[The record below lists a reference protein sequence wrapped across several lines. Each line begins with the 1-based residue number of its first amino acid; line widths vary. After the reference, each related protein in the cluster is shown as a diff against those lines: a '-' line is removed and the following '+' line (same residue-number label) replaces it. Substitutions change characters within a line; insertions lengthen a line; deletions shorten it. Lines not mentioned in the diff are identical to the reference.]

1 MVNKIIIA
9 LSMGL
14 TAGALAQDCCSSA
27 KHTGASKKVNGNEVS
42 SYNGV
47 GYELWYDR
55 ATSGSLTIYEDG
67 SMSCSFQSAGD
78 YLCRA
83 GLSFDSDK
91 KYNELGGDMLAEFKL
106 VKQNINGADYSY
118 VGVYGWMEEV
128 SKSPSKLVEYYVVDN
143 WLTGWRPGDWVASNK
158 MGDYTIDGAK
168 YSVYWG
174 EHTGPA
180 IKTQGNTTFLQ
191 YFSIR
196 ENARDCGVINIS
208 AHMRQWEKLGME
220 MGKLY
225 EAKVLGGGGANNG
238 GVSGEADFP
247 HAVVYISNGTTPTS
261 SASTNPTSSASTPT
275 SSAAQNQPSVGTLPG
290 TIEFED
296 YQSTGGADLTK
307 NGTTLGTINPGAWVE
322 FGVDV
327 SYTGTY
333 EVEVLAARKDADGNK
348 SNLTI
353 SIDGKDVGSIS
364 DILTDDW
371 SDFKPFT
378 GTTTKIDAG
387 KHTLRVTF
395 DYGWLDVDNIKFTAK
410 DVNMSSKYEPPTSS
424 ASAPASSGSVAPA
437 SNGSTTPANNGT
449 NPANNGAGNEAPEAI
464 GNIHMSLSTMDM
476 QVFDVQGRN
485 LGRVR
490 VDAGASLEES
500 LFAKFH
506 KSGIYLVKQGSRMM
520 KVRVIR

>member
-9 LSMGL
+9 FGMGL
-14 TAGALAQDCCSSA
+14 SVAAFAQDFCSSA
-27 KHTGASKKVNGNEVS
+27 KHTGESKKVNGNEVS

-225 EAKVLGGGGANNG
+225 EAKVLGEAGSMGN
-238 GVSGEADFP
+238 GVSGTADFP
-247 HAVVYISNGTTPTS
+247 HIKVYVKGEEVPS
-261 SASTNPTSSASTPT
+261 SSSVALSSSSVASSSSKMVP
-275 SSAAQNQPSVGTLPG
+275 SSSSEKVAKSSSSVGGSSSSG
-290 TIEFED
+290 T
-296 YQSTGGADLTK
+296 
-307 NGTTLGTINPGAWVE
+307 
-322 FGVDV
+322 
-327 SYTGTY
+327 
-333 EVEVLAARKDADGNK
+333 DA
-348 SNLTI
+348 I
-353 SIDGKDVGSIS
+353 
-364 DILTDDW
+364 
-371 SDFKPFT
+371 PFT
-378 GTTTKIDAG
+378 VQRFDKAG
-387 KHTLRVTF
+387 I
-395 DYGWLDVDNIKFTAK
+395 Y
-410 DVNMSSKYEPPTSS
+410 
-424 ASAPASSGSVAPA
+424 
-437 SNGSTTPANNGT
+437 
-449 NPANNGAGNEAPEAI
+449 
-464 GNIHMSLSTMDM
+464 
-476 QVFDVQGRN
+476 QVFDMQGN
-485 LGRVR
+485 FLGKVE
-490 VDAGASLEES
+490 L
-500 LFAKFH
+500 
-506 KSGIYLVKQGSRMM
+506 KSGLSLKQAVESKFARSSVYLVKRGAFAKTIAVER
-520 KVRVIR
+520 

>member
-14 TAGALAQDCCSSA
+14 TAGALAQDFCNAA

-42 SYNGV
+42 SYNEV

-67 SMSCSFQSAGD
+67 SMECSFQSAGD

-225 EAKVLGGGGANNG
+225 EAKVLGEAGSMSN
-238 GVSGEADFP
+238 GVSGTADFP
-247 HAVVYISNGTTPTS
+247 HIKVYVKGDEVPSSSSVESSSSSETVLSSSSDVVAESSSSVDGSSSSGT
-261 SASTNPTSSASTPT
+261 
-275 SSAAQNQPSVGTLPG
+275 
-290 TIEFED
+290 
-296 YQSTGGADLTK
+296 
-307 NGTTLGTINPGAWVE
+307 
-322 FGVDV
+322 
-327 SYTGTY
+327 
-333 EVEVLAARKDADGNK
+333 DA
-348 SNLTI
+348 I
-353 SIDGKDVGSIS
+353 
-364 DILTDDW
+364 
-371 SDFKPFT
+371 PFT
-378 GTTTKIDAG
+378 VQRFDKAG
-387 KHTLRVTF
+387 I
-395 DYGWLDVDNIKFTAK
+395 Y
-410 DVNMSSKYEPPTSS
+410 
-424 ASAPASSGSVAPA
+424 
-437 SNGSTTPANNGT
+437 
-449 NPANNGAGNEAPEAI
+449 
-464 GNIHMSLSTMDM
+464 
-476 QVFDVQGRN
+476 QVFDMQGN
-485 LGRVR
+485 FLGKVELK
-490 VDAGASLEES
+490 DGLSLKQAVES
-500 LFAKFH
+500 KFAR
-506 KSGIYLVKQGSRMM
+506 SSVYLVKRGAFAKTIAVER
-520 KVRVIR
+520 

>member
-1 MVNKIIIA
+1 MNKMVIIA
-9 LSMGL
+9 FGMGL
-14 TAGALAQDCCSSA
+14 SVAAFAQDFCSSA
-27 KHTGASKKVNGNEVS
+27 KHTGESKKVNGNEVS

-91 KYNELGGDMLAEFKL
+91 KYDELGGDMLAEFKL

-180 IKTQGNTTFLQ
+180 IKTKGNTTFLQ

-196 ENARDCGVINIS
+196 ETARDCGVINIS

-225 EAKVLGGGGANNG
+225 EAKVLGEAGSMSN
-238 GVSGEADFP
+238 GVSGTADFP
-247 HAVVYISNGTTPTS
+247 HIKVYVKGEEVPS
-261 SASTNPTSSASTPT
+261 SSSVAL
-275 SSAAQNQPSVGTLPG
+275 SSSSVGSSSSSETVPSSSSEKVAKSSSSVGGSSSSG
-290 TIEFED
+290 T
-296 YQSTGGADLTK
+296 
-307 NGTTLGTINPGAWVE
+307 
-322 FGVDV
+322 
-327 SYTGTY
+327 
-333 EVEVLAARKDADGNK
+333 DA
-348 SNLTI
+348 I
-353 SIDGKDVGSIS
+353 
-364 DILTDDW
+364 
-371 SDFKPFT
+371 PFT
-378 GTTTKIDAG
+378 VQRFDKAG
-387 KHTLRVTF
+387 I
-395 DYGWLDVDNIKFTAK
+395 Y
-410 DVNMSSKYEPPTSS
+410 
-424 ASAPASSGSVAPA
+424 
-437 SNGSTTPANNGT
+437 
-449 NPANNGAGNEAPEAI
+449 
-464 GNIHMSLSTMDM
+464 
-476 QVFDVQGRN
+476 QVFDMQGN
-485 LGRVR
+485 FLGKVE
-490 VDAGASLEES
+490 L
-500 LFAKFH
+500 
-506 KSGIYLVKQGSRMM
+506 KSGLSLKQAVANKFARSSVYLVKRGAFAKTIAVER
-520 KVRVIR
+520 

>member
-14 TAGALAQDCCSSA
+14 TAWALAQDFCNAA

-42 SYNGV
+42 SFNGV

-67 SMSCSFQSAGD
+67 SMACSFQNAGD

-143 WLTGWRPGDWVASNK
+143 WLTGWRPGDWVASHK

-196 ENARDCGVINIS
+196 ENARDCGIINIS

-225 EAKVLGGGGANNG
+225 EAKVLGEAGSMSN
-238 GVSGEADFP
+238 GVSGTADFP
-247 HAVVYISNGTTPTS
+247 HIKVYVKGEDVPS
-261 SASTNPTSSASTPT
+261 SSSVALSSSSVASSSSKMVP
-275 SSAAQNQPSVGTLPG
+275 SSSSEKVAKSSSSVGGSSSSG
-290 TIEFED
+290 T
-296 YQSTGGADLTK
+296 
-307 NGTTLGTINPGAWVE
+307 
-322 FGVDV
+322 
-327 SYTGTY
+327 
-333 EVEVLAARKDADGNK
+333 DA
-348 SNLTI
+348 I
-353 SIDGKDVGSIS
+353 
-364 DILTDDW
+364 
-371 SDFKPFT
+371 PFT
-378 GTTTKIDAG
+378 VQRFDKAG
-387 KHTLRVTF
+387 I
-395 DYGWLDVDNIKFTAK
+395 Y
-410 DVNMSSKYEPPTSS
+410 
-424 ASAPASSGSVAPA
+424 
-437 SNGSTTPANNGT
+437 
-449 NPANNGAGNEAPEAI
+449 
-464 GNIHMSLSTMDM
+464 
-476 QVFDVQGRN
+476 QVFDMQGN
-485 LGRVR
+485 FLGKVE
-490 VDAGASLEES
+490 L
-500 LFAKFH
+500 
-506 KSGIYLVKQGSRMM
+506 KSGLSLKQAVANKFARSSVYLVKRGAFAKTIAVER
-520 KVRVIR
+520 

>member
-14 TAGALAQDCCSSA
+14 TAGALAQDFCNTA

-67 SMSCSFQSAGD
+67 SMACSFQNAGD

-143 WLTGWRPGDWVASNK
+143 WLTGWRPGDWVASHK

-225 EAKVLGGGGANNG
+225 EAKVLGEAGSMSN
-238 GVSGEADFP
+238 GVSGTADFP
-247 HAVVYISNGTTPTS
+247 HIKVYVKGEEVPS
-261 SASTNPTSSASTPT
+261 SSSVALSSSSVASSSSKMVP
-275 SSAAQNQPSVGTLPG
+275 SSSSEKVAKSSSSVGGSSSSG
-290 TIEFED
+290 T
-296 YQSTGGADLTK
+296 
-307 NGTTLGTINPGAWVE
+307 
-322 FGVDV
+322 
-327 SYTGTY
+327 
-333 EVEVLAARKDADGNK
+333 DA
-348 SNLTI
+348 I
-353 SIDGKDVGSIS
+353 
-364 DILTDDW
+364 
-371 SDFKPFT
+371 PFT
-378 GTTTKIDAG
+378 VQRFDKAG
-387 KHTLRVTF
+387 I
-395 DYGWLDVDNIKFTAK
+395 Y
-410 DVNMSSKYEPPTSS
+410 
-424 ASAPASSGSVAPA
+424 
-437 SNGSTTPANNGT
+437 
-449 NPANNGAGNEAPEAI
+449 
-464 GNIHMSLSTMDM
+464 
-476 QVFDVQGRN
+476 QVFDMQGN
-485 LGRVR
+485 FLGKVE
-490 VDAGASLEES
+490 L
-500 LFAKFH
+500 
-506 KSGIYLVKQGSRMM
+506 KSGLSLKQAVANKFARSSVYLVKRGAFAKTIAVER
-520 KVRVIR
+520 

>member
-9 LSMGL
+9 LSLGL
-14 TAGALAQDCCSSA
+14 AAGALAQDFCNAA
-27 KHTGASKKVNGNEVS
+27 KHTGASKTVNGNEVS

-67 SMSCSFQSAGD
+67 SMACSFQSAGD

-91 KYNELGGDMLAEFKL
+91 KYSDLGGDMLAEFKL

-118 VGVYGWMEEV
+118 VGVYGWMEGV

-180 IKTQGNTTFLQ
+180 IKTNGNTTFLQ

-225 EAKVLGGGGANNG
+225 EAKVLGEAGSMSN
-238 GVSGEADFP
+238 GVSGTADFP
-247 HAVVYISNGTTPTS
+247 HIKVYVKGDEVSSSSVALSSSSVASSS
-261 SASTNPTSSASTPT
+261 SAKIASS
-275 SSAAQNQPSVGTLPG
+275 SSSEKVAKSSSSVGGSSSSETDAIPAMAKR
-290 TIEFED
+290 FD
-296 YQSTGGADLTK
+296 KA
-307 NGTTLGTINPGAWVE
+307 
-322 FGVDV
+322 
-327 SYTGTY
+327 GTY
-333 EVEVLAARKDADGNK
+333 
-348 SNLTI
+348 
-353 SIDGKDVGSIS
+353 
-364 DILTDDW
+364 
-371 SDFKPFT
+371 
-378 GTTTKIDAG
+378 
-387 KHTLRVTF
+387 
-395 DYGWLDVDNIKFTAK
+395 
-410 DVNMSSKYEPPTSS
+410 
-424 ASAPASSGSVAPA
+424 
-437 SNGSTTPANNGT
+437 
-449 NPANNGAGNEAPEAI
+449 
-464 GNIHMSLSTMDM
+464 
-476 QVFDVQGRN
+476 QVFDMQGN
-485 LGRVR
+485 FLGNVE
-490 VDAGASLEES
+490 L
-500 LFAKFH
+500 
-506 KSGIYLVKQGSRMM
+506 KSGLSLQQAVASKFVRSSVYLVKRGAFAKTIAVER
-520 KVRVIR
+520 